1 MLEVAGTP
9 AALHFGPEDPMIVV
23 RDVFR
28 LKFGKAREAVAL
40 WQEGQQFV
48 RQSSTVRGARV
59 LTDLVGEYYTL
70 VLETSFDG
78 LADFDRSLREETG
91 NAEWRAWYQRFVPL
105 AESGYREILTVVGS
119 DVTPL
124 GGDEA
129 GAETRNR
136 R

>member
-1 MLEVAGTP
+1 
-9 AALHFGPEDPMIVV
+9 MIVV

-48 RQSSTVRGARV
+48 RQSSAVRGARV